1 MSNKIF
7 ISHAVAD
14 KDLVD
19 AFVDLLQTGANIST
33 TDIFCSSLE
42 GMGIPP
48 GKNFIEFIK
57 DKLQDPKVVIVFLTQ
72 NYLESQFCQCEL
84 GASWILSTA
93 IIPIIVEPLSFND
106 VKAVLTGTQCVQ
118 IKDKL
123 KLTEA
128 IIELNKIIGNRKY
141 NSARWEVKRDK
152 FLEKIDD
159 ILSTIVPPSNVSRKE
174 FDDLNAHYDDAKT
187 LIETQD
193 EEIRRLNGVI
203 EKIRDA
209 TDKKSVDDAILAS
222 LPEKEQYESL
232 LEKTK
237 SCLNKNKTVVNYALY
252 EYVRGNNICVN
263 NYVEQKELAD
273 DADEAVKDDF
283 LSRNDNDYSLNEN
296 DPLISSS
303 LSVVNELDE
312 FMSNMSEG
320 MYSILTEK
328 YGFVPSI
335 ENRRFWEDVLGQRI
349 RY

>member
-152 FLEKIDD
+152 F
-159 ILSTIVPPSNVSRKE
+159 
-174 FDDLNAHYDDAKT
+174 F
-187 LIETQD
+187 
-193 EEIRRLNGVI
+193 
-203 EKIRDA
+203 
-209 TDKKSVDDAILAS
+209 
-222 LPEKEQYESL
+222 
-232 LEKTK
+232 
-237 SCLNKNKTVVNYALY
+237 
-252 EYVRGNNICVN
+252 
-263 NYVEQKELAD
+263 
-273 DADEAVKDDF
+273 
-283 LSRNDNDYSLNEN
+283 
-296 DPLISSS
+296 
-303 LSVVNELDE
+303 
-312 FMSNMSEG
+312 
-320 MYSILTEK
+320 
-328 YGFVPSI
+328 
-335 ENRRFWEDVLGQRI
+335 
-349 RY
+349 